1 MTRRSRR
8 AKPRGLIG
16 LSLLLVSG
24 VLVSQS
30 PNASPPTKAI
40 YANRALAFRY
50 TPPGGMRDKTSRF
63 QLQIQDPLLASG
75 MPQTLGML
83 LAMSSGPDSDV
94 PFWRSVTIVTYPR
107 SAVSE
112 PDDAKAEAQM
122 SAWVAHSK
130 DASALPRSVVISEQ
144 SFSVSIFGLQEG
156 TVKKGAVVW
165 TTAARE
171 SSCRS
176 PSPQTLQNSWID

>member
-75 MPQTLGML
+75 MPQRLGML

-130 DASALPRSVVISEQ
+130 DASALPRSVVISER
-144 SFSVSIFGLQEG
+144 VSLCPSSGCKRERSRRARSCGPPPQGKAPVVRLRRKLSR
-156 TVKKGAVVW
+156 TVG
-165 TTAARE
+165 
-171 SSCRS
+171 
-176 PSPQTLQNSWID
+176 